1 MKLNQFAKN
10 TLVYGPLGLFF
21 IVSIYPLVWLLF
33 YSFKNNEEI
42 FSTNVFGIPTEWRF
56 ENYTNAF
63 NTFDLVGFFKNSMIV
78 SIGTVILTVILS
90 LMFSYAAAR
99 MRWKGSEI
107 AKIFMTSGMFIPMQ
121 IILIPLLIL
130 VRDMHLSNSYF
141 AVILPYVAF
150 QLSFS
155 TIIFYAFFKSLP
167 YEIEES
173 AAIDGASVYTIFFK
187 IMLPLVKPAI
197 ASVSIFVFL
206 FAWNEFLVALIM
218 ISDNT
223 LKTLPLG
230 LLYFQTQFGSDWG
243 AMGAVMVISTIPTI
257 VVYLLFSEQIEKAL
271 TVSSAVKG

>member
-1 MKLNQFAKN
+1 MFKRLAVRAL
-10 TLVYGPLGLFF
+10 TYGPLSFF
-21 IVSIYPLVWLLF
+21 LLVSLYPLIWLLF
-33 YSFKNNEEI
+33 YSFKDNEEI
-42 FSTNVFGIPTEWRF
+42 FSTNVFGIPKVWRW
-56 ENYTNAF
+56 ENYNNAF
-63 NTFDLVGFFKNSMIV
+63 GVFDIVGYFKNSLIV
-78 SIGTVILTVILS
+78 SIGTVIFTGFLA

-99 MRWKGSEI
+99 MRWRFANVSRI
-107 AKIFMTSGMFIPMQ
+107 YMTSGMFIPMQ

-130 VRDMHLSNSYF
+130 VRDMHLQNSYF
-141 AVILPYVAF
+141 AVIVPYVAF
-150 QLSFS
+150 QLSFA
-155 TIIFYAFFKSLP
+155 TIIFYAFFRSLP

-173 AAIDGASVYTIFFK
+173 AAIDGASVYTTFFR
-187 IMLPLVKPAI
+187 IMVPLVKPAI

-218 ISDNT
+218 ISDNA

-230 LLYFQTQFGSDWG
+230 LLYFQTQFASDWG

>member
-1 MKLNQFAKN
+1 MLKRLTTRAL
-10 TLVYGPLGLFF
+10 TYGPLSLFLL
-21 IVSIYPLVWLLF
+21 VSLYPLIWLLF
-33 YSFKNNEEI
+33 YSFKDNEEI
-42 FSTNVFGIPTEWRF
+42 FSTNVFGIPKHWRW
-56 ENYTNAF
+56 ENYSNAF
-63 NTFDLVGFFKNSMIV
+63 DVFDIVGYFKNSLIV
-78 SIGTVILTVILS
+78 SIGTVIFTVILA

-99 MRWKGSEI
+99 MKWRFANASRVY
-107 AKIFMTSGMFIPMQ
+107 MTSGMFIPMQ

-130 VRDMHLSNSYF
+130 ERTLHLQNSYL
-141 AVILPYVAF
+141 AVIVPYVAF
-150 QLSFS
+150 QLSFA

-187 IMLPLVKPAI
+187 IMVPLVKPAI

-218 ISDNT
+218 ISENT

-257 VVYLLFSEQIEKAL
+257 IVYLLFSEQIEKAL

>member
-1 MKLNQFAKN
+1 MFKRLAVRAL
-10 TLVYGPLGLFF
+10 TYGPLSFF
-21 IVSIYPLVWLLF
+21 LLVSLYPLIWLLF
-33 YSFKNNEEI
+33 YSFKDNEEI
-42 FSTNVFGIPTEWRF
+42 FSTNVFGIPGEWRW
-56 ENYTNAF
+56 ENYSNAF
-63 NTFDLVGFFKNSMIV
+63 GVFDIVAYFKNSLIV
-78 SIGTVILTVILS
+78 SIGTVVFTGFLA

-99 MRWKGSEI
+99 MRWRFANVSRI
-107 AKIFMTSGMFIPMQ
+107 YMTSGMFIPMQ

-130 VRDMHLSNSYF
+130 VRDMHLQNSYF
-141 AVILPYVAF
+141 AVIVPYVAF
-150 QLSFS
+150 QLSFA
-155 TIIFYAFFKSLP
+155 TIIFYAFFRSLP

-173 AAIDGASVYTIFFK
+173 AAIDGASVYTTFFR
-187 IMLPLVKPAI
+187 IMVPLVKPAI

-218 ISDNT
+218 ISDNA

>member
-1 MKLNQFAKN
+1 MFKRLATR
-10 TLVYGPLGLFF
+10 TLAYGPLSLFLL
-21 IVSIYPLVWLLF
+21 ISLYPLIWLLF
-33 YSFKNNEEI
+33 YSFKDNEEI
-42 FSTNVFGIPTEWRF
+42 FSTNVFGIPKVWRF
-56 ENYTNAF
+56 ENYSNAF
-63 NTFDLVGFFKNSMIV
+63 DVFDIVGYFKNSLIV
-78 SIGTVILTVILS
+78 SIGTVVFTVILG

-99 MRWKGSEI
+99 MRWKFANAGRVY
-107 AKIFMTSGMFIPMQ
+107 MTSGMFIPMQ

-130 VRDMHLSNSYF
+130 VRDMHLNNSYF
-141 AVILPYVAF
+141 AVIVPYVAF
-150 QLSFS
+150 QLSFA

-167 YEIEES
+167 YELEES
-173 AAIDGASVYTIFFK
+173 AAIDGANVYTTFFR
-187 IMLPLVKPAI
+187 IMVPLVKPAI

-218 ISDNT
+218 ISDNA

>member
-1 MKLNQFAKN
+1 MFKRLAVRAL
-10 TLVYGPLGLFF
+10 TYGPLSFF
-21 IVSIYPLVWLLF
+21 LLVSLYPLIWLLF
-33 YSFKNNEEI
+33 YSFKDNEEI
-42 FSTNVFGIPTEWRF
+42 FSTNVFGIPGEWRW
-56 ENYTNAF
+56 ENYSNAF
-63 NTFDLVGFFKNSMIV
+63 GVFDIVAYFKNSLIV
-78 SIGTVILTVILS
+78 SIGTVVFTGFLA

-99 MRWKGSEI
+99 MRWRFANISRI
-107 AKIFMTSGMFIPMQ
+107 YMTSGMFIPMQ

-130 VRDMHLSNSYF
+130 VRDMHLQNSYF
-141 AVILPYVAF
+141 AVIVPYVAF
-150 QLSFS
+150 QLSFA
-155 TIIFYAFFKSLP
+155 TIIFYAFFRSLP

-173 AAIDGASVYTIFFK
+173 AAIDGASVYTTFFR
-187 IMLPLVKPAI
+187 IMVPLVKPAI

-218 ISDNT
+218 ISDNA